1 MIHLLI
7 KFSVLLLFVAFSSVW
22 ISDEFSVLSNENKYD
37 LYEQS
42 EKNSE
47 ENNLESKSKT
57 LFIATIE
64 SINCLEYYSFES
76 KKINSFDLFNIKE
89 FALKNFTPP
98 PEIV

>member
-1 MIHLLI
+1 MIKLLI
-7 KFSVLLLFVAFSSVW
+7 KCSVLLLFVTFSSFW
-22 ISDEFSVLSNENKYD
+22 ISDKFSMLSNENKYD

-57 LFIATIE
+57 LFIDTIE
-64 SINCLEYYSFES
+64 SIACFEYYSFES

-89 FALKNFTPP
+89 FAMKNSTPP
-98 PEIV
+98 PEVV

>member
-1 MIHLLI
+1 MFRLALKI
-7 KFSVLLLFVAFSSVW
+7 SVLLLFVAFSFVW
-22 ISDEFSVLSNENKYD
+22 ISDEFSMFSNENKYD

-57 LFIATIE
+57 LFIDTIE
-64 SINCLEYYSFES
+64 SVNCFEYYSFN
-76 KKINSFDLFNIKE
+76 KNRINSFDLFVVKE
-89 FALKNFTPP
+89 FVLKNLTPP